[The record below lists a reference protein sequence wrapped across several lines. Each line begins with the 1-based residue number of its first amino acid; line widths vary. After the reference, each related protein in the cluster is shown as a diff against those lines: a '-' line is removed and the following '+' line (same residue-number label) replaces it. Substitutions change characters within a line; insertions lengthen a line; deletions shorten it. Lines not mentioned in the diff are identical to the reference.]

1 MISKMRL
8 SSLFKPLLIIG
19 ALFITVSEAVLVT
32 RPEIQVESVKVVSH
46 RDVVHD
52 MESFIEGVAS
62 VFASELHWVSCVKDV
77 YSVAVDARSLEA
89 NLNQV
94 RWGEW
99 KQDIT
104 VIKGALGDVKTLC
117 ESIKGAISDCDLEE
131 LAGKL
136 GAAIAKLSE
145 WVGEL
150 EEAASVA
157 IHIITFVEDSIDVVE
172 GIESGNW
179 HEVGTGV
186 GGLIDI
192 LA

>member
-19 ALFITVSEAVLVT
+19 ALFVS
-32 RPEIQVESVKVVSH
+32 RPELQVDSVKVVAP
-46 RDVVHD
+46 RNVVQD
-52 MESFIEGVAS
+52 MESFIQGVAS
-62 VFASELHWVSCVKDV
+62 VFSSELHWVSCVKDV
-77 YSVAVDARSLEA
+77 YSVAVDARTLEA

-99 KQDIT
+99 KQDIPI
-104 VIKGALGDVKTLC
+104 IKGVLGDVKTLC

-131 LAGKL
+131 LVGKL

-145 WVGEL
+145 WVGEV
-150 EEAASVA
+150 EEAASVG
-157 IHIITFVEDSIDVVE
+157 IHIVTFVEDSIDVVE
-172 GIESGNW
+172 GIETGNW